1 MIERHE
7 KKQAP
12 RILKPELAT
21 DPENALHPGTHSCEC
36 CGNEYDKPIEIVRN
50 GISHYFD
57 CFECAIH
64 VLAPTCAHCGCRI
77 IGHGHEASGE
87 MYCCAHCAAH
97 EGVTSLKDRAN

>member
-12 RILKPELAT
+12 RILKPELAA
-21 DPENALHPGTHSCEC
+21 DSENALHPGTHACEC

-57 CFECAIH
+57 CFE
-64 VLAPTCAHCGCRI
+64 
-77 IGHGHEASGE
+77 
-87 MYCCAHCAAH
+87 
-97 EGVTSLKDRAN
+97 